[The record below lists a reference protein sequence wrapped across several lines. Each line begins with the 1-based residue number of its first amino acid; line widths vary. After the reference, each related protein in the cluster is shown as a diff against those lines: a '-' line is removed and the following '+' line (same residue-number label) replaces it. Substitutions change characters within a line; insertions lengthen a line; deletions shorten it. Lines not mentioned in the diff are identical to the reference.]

1 MNESRW
7 QQLSGLID
15 ELFELDASERA
26 RRLGLLETGD
36 ADFPQR
42 RNIRKQGKA
51 AVADHGHAAF
61 CGLAEGFVELLA
73 EEHGEDAAAL
83 PVGNAVVAS

>member
-36 ADFPQR
+36 ADLAHELR
-42 RNIRKQGKA
+42 RLLA
-51 AVADHGHAAF
+51 ADAAF
-61 CGLAEGFVELLA
+61 RPA
-73 EEHGEDAAAL
+73 
-83 PVGNAVVAS
+83 